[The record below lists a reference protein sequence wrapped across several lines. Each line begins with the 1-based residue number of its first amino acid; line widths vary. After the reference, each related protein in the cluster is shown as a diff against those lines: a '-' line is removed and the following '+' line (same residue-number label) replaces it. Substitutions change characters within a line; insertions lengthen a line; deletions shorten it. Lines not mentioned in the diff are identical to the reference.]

1 MASASLLNSSPVLG
15 KSEWVKGGQSIRLPS
30 TAAVRCQP
38 TTVTIR
44 ASYADE
50 LVKTAVSRENLTK
63 QSPSS
68 T

>member
-1 MASASLLNSSPVLG
+1 MASASLLNSSPVLE

-38 TTVTIR
+38 ATASSGLTIR

-50 LVKTAVSRENLTK
+50 LVKTA
-63 QSPSS
+63 
-68 T
+68 